1 MDLRIEYE
9 RLQNRDRGGLTP
21 QARGQQFEVFLKALL
36 NGMDPRIRIRP
47 DGEEIDGSFAHR
59 DRYFLLEAK
68 WRRKPLPASAIYAF
82 KGKVDGKLA
91 GTLGVFVSMSGYS
104 RDAVD
109 ALRVGKALN
118 VILFTAPDI
127 ESAIED
133 GFGAVLDFKLRA
145 ATETGD
151 LMVEYE
157 RVIAKPHGARVL
169 AFVVEGAADA
179 YIIRSFGEMVRSA
192 NPGGPEFTVVSA
204 SGRLGLGPVASAL
217 ARTSPNTKVAVV
229 TDLDPDED
237 ESDYLAALRR
247 DAAVDDVSVIAVR
260 PSLEAWVVAGVPS
273 WDGARPIPDIAP
285 GDLHRVLAG
294 ENGFREFVGLLTS

>member
-9 RLQNRDRGGLTP
+9 RLRTRAAGRLTP
-21 QARGQQFEVFLKALL
+21 QARGQQFEVFLRALL
-36 NGMDPRIRIRP
+36 DGMDPRIRIRP

-59 DRYFLLEAK
+59 DRYLLLEAK
-68 WRRKPLPASAIYAF
+68 WRRDPVPASAIYAF

-118 VILFTAPDI
+118 VILFTAHDI

-133 GFGAVLDFKLRA
+133 GFAAVLDFKLRA
-145 ATETGD
+145 AAETGD

-157 RVIAKPHGARVL
+157 RVIAKPHDKRVV

-179 YIIRSFGEMVRSA
+179 YIVRSFGETVHSA

-217 ARTSPNTKVAVV
+217 ARTSPDTKVAVV
-229 TDLDPDED
+229 TDLGPDD
-237 ESDYLAALRR
+237 SDYLAALRR
-247 DAAVDDVSVIAVR
+247 DAAADDVSVIAVR
-260 PSLEAWVVAGVPS
+260 PELEAWVAAGVPS
-273 WDGARPIPDIAP
+273 WDGTRPILEVAP
-285 GDLHRVLAG
+285 RDLRRVLAAG
-294 ENGFREFVGLLTS
+294 NGFREFVDLLAP